1 MATQTKVVYYIGD
14 ENTPYLVKVNFYT
27 TTNMLFYGHA
37 FDLKCSIILSQDV
50 LEDETSPELSLVRE

>member
-27 TTNMLFYGHA
+27 TTNMYFYCPA
-37 FDLKCSIILSQDV
+37 FDLRCSIILSQGV
-50 LEDETSPELSLVRE
+50 LEMKRRFVARQR